1 MGIISI
7 EQADRLYWLGRYS
20 ERVYTTLRLYFRS
33 FDTMIDELSESYPEY
48 CRMVDIPNI
57 YVDKDDFMIRYP
69 FDDTNPDSIFSTLN
83 RVYDN
88 AIVLRESI
96 GSEALSYIQ
105 LAIYA
110 MNRAKISKSPLIEM
124 QKVVDNILSFWGI
137 ADDQIDSEQIRNII
151 KAGKRIE
158 RVDMYARLGVDRKEL
173 IREVYRMIPRVE
185 KSGRAYDTEAIN
197 YLKANVMAENI
208 DYYKIVENVEKV
220 Y

>member
-57 YVDKDDFMIRYP
+57 YVDKDDFMTRYP

>member
-1 MGIISI
+1 MGIISA

-20 ERVYTTLRLYFRS
+20 ERVYTTIRLYFKS

-48 CRMVDIPNI
+48 CQMIDIPNI
-57 YVDKDDFMIRYP
+57 YADKEDFVRRYP
-69 FDDTNPDSIFSTLN
+69 FDAENPDSIISTLN

-88 AIVLRESI
+88 AIVLREGI
-96 GSEALSYIQ
+96 GSEGLSYIQ

-110 MNRAKISKSPLIEM
+110 MNKAAKSSSPLIEL
-124 QKVVDNILSFWGI
+124 QRVIDNILAFWGI

-158 RVDMYARLGVDRKEL
+158 RVDLYARLGVDRKEL
-173 IREVYRMIPRVE
+173 VREVYRMIPRVE
-185 KSGRAYDTEAIN
+185 KSGKAYDSDVLN
-197 YLKANVMAENI
+197 SLKYSVMAENLN
-208 DYYKIVENVEKV
+208 YYSIVENVEKI

>member
-1 MGIISI
+1 MGIISV

-33 FDTMIDELSESYPEY
+33 FDTMIDELSESYPQY

-57 YVDKDDFMIRYP
+57 YTSKEDFMNRYP
-69 FDDTNPDSIFSTLN
+69 FDMDNPDSIISTLN

-96 GSEALSYIQ
+96 GSESLSYIQ

-110 MNRAKISKSPLIEM
+110 MNKAASSESPLIEM
-124 QKVVDNILSFWGI
+124 QKVMDNILAFWGI
-137 ADDQIDSEQIRNII
+137 TDDQIDSEQIRNII
-151 KAGKRIE
+151 KSGKRIE
-158 RVDMYARLGVDRKEL
+158 RVDMYARLGVERKEL
-173 IREVYRMIPRVE
+173 VREVYRMIPRIE
-185 KSGRAYDTEAIN
+185 KSGRAYDTDILN
-197 YLKANVMAENI
+197 VLKASVMAEKL
-208 DYYKIVENVEKV
+208 DYYDIVENVEKI